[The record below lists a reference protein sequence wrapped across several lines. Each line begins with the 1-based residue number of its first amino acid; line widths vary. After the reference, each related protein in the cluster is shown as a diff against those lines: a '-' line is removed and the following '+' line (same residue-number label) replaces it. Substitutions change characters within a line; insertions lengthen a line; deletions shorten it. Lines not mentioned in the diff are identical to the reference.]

1 MKDSKNSEVISETVY
16 RSFKPRGSRFG
27 IFYGLF
33 QVHKQLV
40 DNCPPFRPIMSA
52 IKAITNNLVKFLVPV
67 LEPITANM
75 YTAKISFEFAK
86 EIADHNPG
94 IFITNLDFESPFTN
108 IPLEET
114 INVCCDSLFRN
125 DVKVYNI
132 NRIDVEKLLRA
143 VLQNKF
149 FNFEG

>member
-1 MKDSKNSEVISETVY
+1 
-16 RSFKPRGSRFG
+16 
-27 IFYGLF
+27 
-33 QVHKQLV
+33 
-40 DNCPPFRPIMSA
+40 MSA
-52 IKAITNNLVKFLVPV
+52 IKTTTYNLVKFLVPV